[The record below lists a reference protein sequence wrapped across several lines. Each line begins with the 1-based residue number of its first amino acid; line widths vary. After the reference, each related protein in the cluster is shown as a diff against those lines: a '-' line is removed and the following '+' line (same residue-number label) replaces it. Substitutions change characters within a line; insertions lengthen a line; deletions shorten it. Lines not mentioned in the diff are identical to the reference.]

1 MRFSSELDP
10 KTPRGNRT
18 GVKPLAEE
26 LLGSVVEVEA
36 LLAELGVVV
45 ELVAAGGV
53 GAPAEAEAIAEAALF
68 AAMRKRPGS
77 FRVIVQRTS
86 VSIRPRIARERV
98 VLSITSR
105 PAWACLSW

>member
-18 GVKPLAEE
+18 GVEPPVE
-26 LLGSVVEVEA
+26 GVGVEVEVPEL
-36 LLAELGVVV
+36 LLAALGVVV
-45 ELVAAGGV
+45 ELAAGV
-53 GAPAEAEAIAEAALF
+53 VDAPAEAEAVAKAALF